1 VFAVALAGAAD
12 GLDIALH
19 LECHDAG
26 PLPFGDREDR
36 PSPADL
42 KPRQGLAVG
51 DLFQDG
57 SITG

>member
-1 VFAVALAGAAD
+1 MFAVALARAAD

-26 PLPFGDREDR
+26 TLPFGDREDR

-42 KPRQGLAVG
+42 KPGQGLAVG
-51 DLFQDG
+51 HLFQDG
-57 SITG
+57 SILR